1 MSTRPNE
8 RREGFRLE
16 RIRHAVAEALE
27 LTLLPGLADPELR
40 DLHVINVEVARGLAS
55 INVLLASELP
65 AEGLGASL
73 KRAEPHIRAEL
84 AEILLIKKMPS
95 LTLRV
100 LS

>member
-1 MSTRPNE
+1 MKGFVSNE
-8 RREGFRLE
+8 SGTPSRKPWN
-16 RIRHAVAEALE
+16 

-40 DLHVINVEVARGLAS
+40 DLHVIHVEVARGLVS

-65 AEGLGASL
+65 TEGLAASL
-73 KRAEPHIRAEL
+73 KRAEPHLRAEL

-95 LTLRV
+95 VTLRV